1 MVMGSIP
8 DWGTNSL
15 HYKNEIRGNFLSE
28 FTLVYIHMYP
38 FSFSQEEK
46 KKKRMK
52 LEHSLTPYTK
62 TNSEWIKDL
71 NVRPHTIEFLE
82 ENMGRTLSDI
92 NCSNI
97 FFDPPLKVIKIEK
110 NEQMA
115 PN

>member
-1 MVMGSIP
+1 
-8 DWGTNSL
+8 
-15 HYKNEIRGNFLSE
+15 
-28 FTLVYIHMYP
+28 
-38 FSFSQEEK
+38 
-46 KKKRMK
+46 MK
-52 LEHSLTPYTK
+52 LDHSLTPYTK
-62 TNSEWIKDL
+62 ISSNWIKDL
-71 NVRPHTIEFLE
+71 DVRPDTIKLGE

>member
-1 MVMGSIP
+1 MKLEA
-8 DWGTNSL
+8 T
-15 HYKNEIRGNFLSE
+15 
-28 FTLVYIHMYP
+28 
-38 FSFSQEEK
+38 FSQSSPLCISTCTPFPPEKIFFLRRK

-97 FFDPPLKVIKIEK
+97 FFDPPVKVIKIEK

-115 PN
+115 SN